1 MPAVLNVLVDTSVWV
16 DHFRRNNVGLVG
28 LMAQDK
34 VLIHPFVLTEL
45 ACGTPPAPRE
55 RTLADLA
62 RLRQCHSA
70 SQAEVMDFIERE
82 HLYNQGCG
90 LVDITLLASA
100 LITPGTRLWTLDK
113 QLGKLAARLGMIWNT
128 KAFQAS
134 HLGT

>member
-1 MPAVLNVLVDTSVWV
+1 MPAVLNVLVDSSVWV
-16 DHFRRNNVGLVG
+16 DHFRRNNAALVG

-45 ACGTPPAPRE
+45 ACGTPPAPRK

-70 SQAEVMDFIERE
+70 SQAEVLDFIERE

-90 LVDITLLASA
+90 LVDITLLAST

-113 QLGKLAARLGMIWNT
+113 RLDKLAARRGVTWSTN
-128 KAFQAS
+128 AF
-134 HLGT
+134 